1 MTGGVARPCIRR
13 FFFAYVKS
21 LVNVRAQLSQTI
33 LLASRRQDS
42 SEKNYLLGFDPAKGV
57 SVRARGMF
65 TIAHIEFPKILG
77 LTTINYTYTNSWVDL
92 V

>member
-1 MTGGVARPCIRR
+1 MYRR

-42 SEKNYLLGFDPAKGV
+42 SEKNYLLEIDGGEGV
-57 SVRARGMF
+57 SVRVGRMF
-65 TIAHIEFPKILG
+65 TLAR
-77 LTTINYTYTNSWVDL
+77 T
-92 V
+92 

>member
-42 SEKNYLLGFDPAKGV
+42 SEKNYLLEIDGGEGV
-57 SVRARGMF
+57 SVRWGCMF
-65 TIAHIEFPKILG
+65 TLAHVG
-77 LTTINYTYTNSWVDL
+77 
-92 V
+92 